1 MKCVACFDIEC
12 NNSSVDFEFDP
23 AKSALNVAKHGID
36 FRKVQEMWKR
46 KVVAAPSR
54 NTLEQRW
61 LAIGFLDSK
70 FWTVIITLR
79 NEKIRIISARRSRKN
94 EIKYYK
100 NA

>member
-1 MKCVACFDIEC
+1 
-12 NNSSVDFEFDP
+12 VDFEFDP
-23 AKSALNVAKHGID
+23 AKSALNLVKHGID
-36 FRKVQEMWKR
+36 FQKIQDMWKS

-54 NTLEQRW
+54 NSLERRW
-61 LAIGFLDSK
+61 LAIGSLDSK

-94 EIKYYK
+94 EIKSYK

>member
-1 MKCVACFDIEC
+1 
-12 NNSSVDFEFDP
+12 VDFELDP

-36 FRKVQEMWKR
+36 FQKVQEMWKR

-54 NTLEQRW
+54 NSLEQRW

-79 NEKIRIISARRSRKN
+79 NKNRIISARRSRKN

>member
-1 MKCVACFDIEC
+1 
-12 NNSSVDFEFDP
+12 VDFEFDP
-23 AKSALNVAKHGID
+23 AKSALNLTKHGMD
-36 FRKVQEMWKR
+36 FQKIQEIWKR
-46 KVVAAPSR
+46 KVVAAASR
-54 NTLEQRW
+54 NSLERRW

>member
-1 MKCVACFDIEC
+1 
-12 NNSSVDFEFDP
+12 VDFGFDP

-36 FRKVQEMWKR
+36 FRKVQEMWKS

-54 NTLEQRW
+54 NSLEQRW
-61 LAIGFLDSK
+61 LEIGFLDSK
-70 FWTVIITLR
+70 FWPVIITLR
-79 NEKIRIISARRSRKN
+79 NKNRIISARRSRKN

>member
-1 MKCVACFDIEC
+1 M
-12 NNSSVDFEFDP
+12 DFEFDP
-23 AKSALNVAKHGID
+23 AKSALNLAKHGMD
-36 FRKVQEMWKR
+36 FQKIQEMWKS

-54 NTLEQRW
+54 NSLERRW

-79 NEKIRIISARRSRKN
+79 NEKIRIISARRSQKN

>member
-1 MKCVACFDIEC
+1 
-12 NNSSVDFEFDP
+12 VDFEFDP

-36 FRKVQEMWKR
+36 FQKVQEMWKR

-54 NTLEQRW
+54 NGLEQRW

-94 EIKYYK
+94 EIKHYK

>member
-1 MKCVACFDIEC
+1 
-12 NNSSVDFEFDP
+12 VDFEFDP

-36 FRKVQEMWKR
+36 FQKVQEMWKM
-46 KVVAAPSR
+46 KVVAAPSQ
-54 NTLEQRW
+54 NGLEQRW